1 MTQESSLPINGNISY
16 EDLRQIIKDFY
27 LERYGI
33 QLSTI
38 SIDYLKPQLMN
49 NATIQ
54 PFFIMNHELGE
65 KRFNISNEEI
75 ELILRDYFAK
85 KNFDILDLSYGYK
98 VNIKYKIGVDKAKVE
113 ETINNSEEVN
123 DKSHIPFVAK
133 YTYEDL
139 RQMVFDVYKEKYGI
153 DLQSISIDY
162 LKSYLITDKPSQ
174 DFFIMKENDIESRF
188 TIPKDDLIEMFKE
201 YLKVKGCELT
211 DIKFRDYIE
220 FEYLSKNV
228 RQVKEEQFASYQEKA
243 NEPVI
248 HEEPVDLKNEEILVE
263 AKNDKKVQLETSDE
277 LTRMAR
283 EHRKFTILQ
292 RERAMTEA
300 QKAKNKASLMA
311 GLCILGAAVTVYF
324 NGQDANQVLQTQLD
338 AIYSWEALVQ
348 YFKDLGP
355 LTTLLSTG
363 AAAFIAKYL
372 KNSKKLKN
380 AQNEFIDF
388 NNSLEITESKEFG
401 R

>member
-1 MTQESSLPINGNISY
+1 MTQESNIPINGNISY
-16 EDLRQIIKDFY
+16 EDLREIIKDFY

-33 QLSTI
+33 QLFTI
-38 SIDYLKPQLMN
+38 SIDYLKTQLMN

-54 PFFIMNHELGE
+54 PFFIMKHWLGE

-85 KNFDILDLSYGYK
+85 KNFDILDLSYGHK
-98 VNIKYKIGVDKAKVE
+98 VNIKYKIGVDKEKVA
-113 ETINNSEEVN
+113 ETINNSEVVN
-123 DKSHIPFVAK
+123 DKSQIPFVAK

-139 RQMVFDVYKEKYGI
+139 RQIVFDFYKETFGI
-153 DLQSISIDY
+153 QLQSISIDY
-162 LKSYLITDKPSQ
+162 LKTYLVSGKNSQ
-174 DFFIMKENDIESRF
+174 DFFIIKENDIESRF
-188 TIPKDDLIEMFKE
+188 TIPKADLIDMFKKHIKE
-201 YLKVKGCELT
+201 KGCELT
-211 DIKFRDYIE
+211 DIEFGDLIE
-220 FEYLSKNV
+220 FKYLTKNV
-228 RQVKEEQFASYQEKA
+228 KQTNNERFDRYEEQSNDPIIKEETVNFE
-243 NEPVI
+243 N
-248 HEEPVDLKNEEILVE
+248 DEILVE
-263 AKNDKKVQLETSDE
+263 AKNDKPSQLYYSDE

-300 QKAKNKASLMA
+300 QKNKNKASLMA
-311 GLCILGAAVTVYF
+311 GLCILGAAVAVYF
-324 NGQDANQVLQTQLD
+324 NGQDANQVIQNELD

-355 LTTLLSTG
+355 LTTLLSAG
-363 AAAFIAKYL
+363 AGAFIAKYL
-372 KNSKKLKN
+372 KNAKKLKK

-388 NNSLEITESKEFG
+388 NSSLEITESKEFG